1 MSGDVT
7 QPDAQA
13 VNPVETTQVVTN
25 APAAQATPAA
35 ATTDKPALSA
45 EALQRE
51 LEDAR
56 KEAAKYRTERKSLAD
71 ELGKLKTEVD
81 AFKQASMT
89 EEQKKQAE
97 YEKAQQRAAELE
109 AQIAEVNRR
118 NQELQLRSL
127 VQATATRLGIVD
139 PDAAYLLLAGTTKL
153 ELTNEPKDDAK
164 AIETAL
170 RELVKARPYLLGTPA
185 TNAANPARQDGQPD
199 AAAREAELRARIYG
213 TPSSMFDID
222 AARARGGGVV
232 NRPD

>member
-1 MSGDVT
+1 MDGDVT

-13 VNPVETTQVVTN
+13 VNPAETTQVVTN

-71 ELGKLKTEVD
+71 ELNKLKTEVD
-81 AFKQASMT
+81 AFKAASMT

-109 AQIAEVNRR
+109 AQIAEVSRR

-139 PDAAYLLLAGTTKL
+139 PDAAYLLLTGTTKI

-170 RELVKARPYLLGTPA
+170 RELVKTRAYLLGTSS
-185 TNAANPARQDGQPD
+185 TSAANPSRQDAKPD
-199 AAAREAELRARIYG
+199 AAAREAALKARIYG
-213 TPSSMFDID
+213 APSSMFDTS
-222 AARARGGGVV
+222 AATARGGGVV
-232 NRPD
+232 KRPE